1 MEYPELGA
9 RMSQAFDQASSGDSM
24 PAWWPV
30 LHLGIDAPARL
41 IQENVPGVEAGK
53 LLFVLGALTMLKY
66 VETWG
71 FEFPEESNAAPAEGS
86 EAFAADLEDDND

>member
-1 MEYPELGA
+1 MEYSEFGA
-9 RMSQAFDQASSGDSM
+9 RISEAFDRASEGGSM
-24 PAWWPV
+24 PPWWPV

-41 IQENVPGVEAGK
+41 IEENVPGVEAGK

-71 FEFPEESNAAPAEGS
+71 LTFPEGGPEISPVMGDE
-86 EAFAADLEDDND
+86 EPEDND